1 MRYGR
6 DMENLTTKERQ
17 LFHSLE
23 GFMCMSR
30 NSSATDV
37 YLERFL
43 VVFNFLLSIIASL
56 GNLLILVAL
65 PKTCSLHSPSKILYR
80 CLATTDFCVG
90 VVAQPAFAVQLL
102 YNNGERQ
109 ELCYM
114 SLRLCFCAGVIL
126 CGVSMT
132 TLAALS
138 VDRLLALLLTLR
150 YRQIVT
156 TARVRA
162 VLGSFWI
169 TSAFVS
175 TTYFWNDNVTTII
188 GCTAPFI
195 CLSISALS
203 YAKMCQSLRRR
214 HVQIACKDKNIP
226 INIARY
232 KKTVSTAI
240 YIQLFFVVCYLP
252 YGIVTTVLAVS
263 GLKPSLVLPWAS
275 SYCLLLI
282 NSSINPFLY
291 IWRIRDVRQAVKNT
305 IRWNN

>member
-1 MRYGR
+1 M
-6 DMENLTTKERQ
+6 
-17 LFHSLE
+17 
-23 GFMCMSR
+23 
-30 NSSATDV
+30 
-37 YLERFL
+37 
-43 VVFNFLLSIIASL
+43 
-56 GNLLILVAL
+56 
-65 PKTCSLHSPSKILYR
+65 
-80 CLATTDFCVG
+80 
-90 VVAQPAFAVQLL
+90 AQPAFAVQLL

-226 INIARY
+226 ITEYSTLQEDSVYSDIHSAVLCSLLPSVRY
-232 KKTVSTAI
+232 RYNCVGCEWIKTIFGTT
-240 YIQLFFVVCYLP
+240 L
-252 YGIVTTVLAVS
+252 GIEL
-263 GLKPSLVLPWAS
+263 LPSLDQFVHKSVSLHLEDQGCTTS
-275 SYCLLLI
+275 SEEH
-282 NSSINPFLY
+282 N
-291 IWRIRDVRQAVKNT
+291 QME
-305 IRWNN
+305 

>member
-1 MRYGR
+1 M
-6 DMENLTTKERQ
+6 L
-17 LFHSLE
+17 H
-23 GFMCMSR
+23 
-30 NSSATDV
+30 V
-37 YLERFL
+37 PPIVFL
-43 VVFNFLLSIIASL
+43 CW
-56 GNLLILVAL
+56 GN
-65 PKTCSLHSPSKILYR
+65 
-80 CLATTDFCVG
+80 
-90 VVAQPAFAVQLL
+90 
-102 YNNGERQ
+102 
-109 ELCYM
+109 
-114 SLRLCFCAGVIL
+114 SLRRFHDNTSSSKRGQTPRI
-126 CGVSMT
+126 
-132 TLAALS
+132 AAD
-138 VDRLLALLLTLR
+138 VEIQTDCNHDH
-150 YRQIVT
+150 
-156 TARVRA
+156 VRA

-214 HVQIACKDKNIP
+214 HVQIACKNKNIP

-282 NSSINPFLY
+282 NSSINPFLC

>member
-1 MRYGR
+1 
-6 DMENLTTKERQ
+6 MENLTTKERQ

-43 VVFNFLLSIIASL
+43 AAFNFLLSIIASL

-80 CLATTDFCVG
+80 LYR
-90 VVAQPAFAVQLL
+90 VAQPAFAVQLL

-126 CGVSMT
+126 CGVSMA

-175 TTYFWNDNVTTII
+175 TTYFWNDMQRYHDHRLH
-188 GCTAPFI
+188 CTFHLFI
-195 CLSISALS
+195 NLGTVLREDVSISQTTS
-203 YAKMCQSLRRR
+203 RPNSL
-214 HVQIACKDKNIP
+214 QK
-226 INIARY
+226 
-232 KKTVSTAI
+232 
-240 YIQLFFVVCYLP
+240 
-252 YGIVTTVLAVS
+252 
-263 GLKPSLVLPWAS
+263 
-275 SYCLLLI
+275 
-282 NSSINPFLY
+282 
-291 IWRIRDVRQAVKNT
+291 
-305 IRWNN
+305 